1 MSWLGL
7 FTADH
12 SLTISSCVPL
22 IERAPICPHVL
33 WKYSASAYFPRT
45 AEGWQFF
52 DVALMYTGRQD
63 SISLYI
69 DIQDSILGPE
79 ILFSVTAGSVETN
92 KYRWNC
98 LEKHFH
104 SVCAFRDLTCTYC
117 MYRSLRVYL
126 YACFK
131 TLSEAQII
139 VSLQIYLYLKAGIYS
154 FTSSRINLLN

>member
-1 MSWLGL
+1 
-7 FTADH
+7 
-12 SLTISSCVPL
+12 
-22 IERAPICPHVL
+22 
-33 WKYSASAYFPRT
+33 
-45 AEGWQFF
+45 
-52 DVALMYTGRQD
+52 MYTGRQD

-92 KYRWNC
+92 KYRLNC
-98 LEKHFH
+98 LEKHFY

-117 MYRSLRVYL
+117 LYRSLHVYL

-139 VSLQIYLYLKAGIYS
+139 VSLQISLYLKAGIYS